1 MELISLFYG
10 LMLKNRISNSFD
22 CHQKSQNGSMREL
35 GITNH
40 SNTFKS
46 LIFFFII
53 DMANPDLIRFILEA
67 RRRGFKDKK
76 IKESLLSNNWP
87 ASEVEPSFEAI
98 KEKPHFKNGITIWLD
113 SEVTA
118 KLEKRAKKNMFTIQ
132 EQIED
137 IVRRS
142 IINQK
147 HILNKEK
154 LDDMLVGLFSRKT
167 RKK

>member
-1 MELISLFYG
+1 
-10 LMLKNRISNSFD
+10 
-22 CHQKSQNGSMREL
+22 
-35 GITNH
+35 
-40 SNTFKS
+40 
-46 LIFFFII
+46 
-53 DMANPDLIRFILEA
+53 MANPDLIRFILEA
-67 RRRGFKDKK
+67 RKRNFSDIK
-76 IKESLLSNNWP
+76 IKEALLSNNWP
-87 ASEVEPSFEAI
+87 KNEINEGFEAVR
-98 KEKPHFKNGITIWLD
+98 EKHHFKNSITIWLD
-113 SEVTA
+113 NDVIGL
-118 KLEKRAKKNMFTIQ
+118 LEKRAKKNMFTIQ